1 MAMTSAS
8 GSRIFREQGIR
19 DAELLEPLGAQQA
32 RVAPPARRAI
42 LSGVV
47 AAAGERVV
55 DAELDA
61 AAQDAG
67 LGELDERG
75 VDLQPRSLDA
85 GPGRELRH
93 LLVGR
98 EVLRPAVRVAAVVER
113 VHADEEIVRLQR
125 FRPGERE
132 AEEDRVARRD
142 VGRRNRLRLRREQPR
157 AVLRHLHVGSE
168 RRAAE
173 LAKVEFH
180 DLVPRDAHGPGDAL
194 RALELVDVALAVAEA
209 ERAELVAFVPGD
221 REHGRRIQAAA
232 QEDHR
237 LNQESSPGG
246 PSGASGGAWTGFF
259 FPASRAW
266 GAWAS
271 GASAPPRRPR
281 RGRAGAR
288 APRRGSSRG
297 SGAAGP

>member
-98 EVLRPAVRVAAVVER
+98 DVLRPAVRVAAVIER

-132 AEEDRVARRD
+132 AEENRVARRD
-142 VGRRNRLRLRREQPR
+142 VGERNRLRLRREQPL
-157 AVLRHLHVGSE
+157 AVLRHRHFGSE

-173 LAKVEFH
+173 LAQIEFH
-180 DLVPRDAHGPGDAL
+180 DLVPRHARGPGDAR
-194 RALELVDVALAVAEA
+194 RALQLVGVALAVAEA
-209 ERAELVAFVPGD
+209 ERAELVAFMPGD
-221 REHGRRIQAAA
+221 REHRRRIQATA
-232 QEDHR
+232 QKDYGFS
-237 LNQESSPGG
+237 QESSPGE
-246 PSGASGGAWTGFF
+246 PSGASDAAWIGFF
-259 FPASRAW
+259 FPVSFAW
-266 GAWAS
+266 GAWVS

-281 RGRAGAR
+281 RA
-288 APRRGSSRG
+288 
-297 SGAAGP
+297 